1 MICFV
6 VASGKVPHPRES
18 AHRHADLFSTWFDN
32 HLASWYSPGLFIWAK
47 SLLCLQIRESTRGVT
62 SPLHRSIVRAEA
74 MSRMSVGVKLAVGG
88 AVLVSVLAYVAY
100 LGASSSWQY
109 YLTVDEC
116 AANAE
121 QFVGRRVRVSGRVEP
136 GSLVIRDNR
145 STATFLLT
153 GTQGRLQ
160 ATCQAPLP
168 DNLAEDMDVVVEGR
182 LENLTHLH
190 GDKVLTRCASKYQ
203 SQ

>member
-1 MICFV
+1 
-6 VASGKVPHPRES
+6 
-18 AHRHADLFSTWFDN
+18 
-32 HLASWYSPGLFIWAK
+32 
-47 SLLCLQIRESTRGVT
+47 
-62 SPLHRSIVRAEA
+62 
-74 MSRMSVGVKLAVGG
+74 MSQMSVGLKLAIGG
-88 AVLVSVLAYVAY
+88 AVLASVLAYVAY

-136 GSLVIRDNR
+136 GSLVIRDDR
-145 STATFLLT
+145 SAATFLLT
-153 GTQGRLQ
+153 GTRGRLQ
-160 ATCQAPLP
+160 ATCPAPLP
-168 DNLAEDMDVVVEGR
+168 DNLDEDMDVVVEGR
-182 LENLTHLH
+182 LEKVTHLQ